1 MLTPPYFPTKPK
13 TMLTSH
19 MYLKNLELVNTCG
32 RLHETGKKSK
42 TRKKCKNGSMTEWG
56 RMRWFVKNI
65 DTSGFNL

>member
-1 MLTPPYFPTKPK
+1 
-13 TMLTSH
+13 
-19 MYLKNLELVNTCG
+19 LVNTCG